1 MEHMSNLV
9 FLLSAAEGALHGGFS
24 TEMVKGVFEPL
35 EKDFQQI
42 SKIAEIQVH
51 LFRGFMTTS
60 ALHPTYHIATKKIK
74 ATLKKIQKRHRMT
87 RQNEIDSKQLHKWH
101 PEMLKFNAFLYTISS
116 LLHEWRKMMQV
127 VEKVKKDD

>member
-9 FLLSAAEGALHGGFS
+9 FLLSAAEGALRGGFS
-24 TEMVKGVFEPL
+24 TEMIKGVFEPL
-35 EKDFQQI
+35 ERDFKQI
-42 SKIAEIQVH
+42 SKIAEIQVR

-60 ALHPTYHIATKKIK
+60 ELHPTYHIATKKIK
-74 ATLKKIQKRHRMT
+74 LTLKKIQQRHRLT

-101 PEMLKFNAFLYTISS
+101 PEMMKFNAFLYTISA

-127 VEKVKKDD
+127 VQLKKDD